1 MFMSSPV
8 KKRAVVDIRATVEA
22 HRGIAAYLLAIHG
35 LSVSDTIASLHGIGK
50 GTVLKT
56 KYGWEVDHQ
65 GILLP
70 RTLPP
75 DTVSAPPD
83 ILRLIHCN
91 CKTFECWNASC
102 SYFKLGW
109 TIFFSCEGVD
119 IYMLKIPSHKTNLM
133 TSEHSK
139 MPVRTLMTLGK
150 DSIENMRVDDII

>member
-35 LSVSDTIASLHGIGK
+35 LSVSDTIASLHGIGN

-75 DTVSAPPD
+75 DT
-83 ILRLIHCN
+83 LRL
-91 CKTFECWNASC
+91 
-102 SYFKLGW
+102 L
-109 TIFFSCEGVD
+109 
-119 IYMLKIPSHKTNLM
+119 IYY
-133 TSEHSK
+133 
-139 MPVRTLMTLGK
+139 G
-150 DSIENMRVDDII
+150 